1 MTCCVIVTRGDEPAR
16 GSHEVGGPG
25 PNDDDD
31 DEDEEEVGSEGN
43 D

>member
-1 MTCCVIVTRGDEPAR
+1 MTCCKIVTRGDEPAR

-25 PNDDDD
+25 PHDDG
-31 DEDEEEVGSEGN
+31 DEDEEEGGGGERN